1 MVLQDAFVRTL
12 NKRDIR
18 LMRIFVDCD
27 DTLLLYHTKEQKTPY
42 GMWTG
47 IPFTP
52 NYRLIG
58 ALMIHKKDHSEDEI
72 IFWSGGAE
80 YAKECA
86 TKLHLWDMAYAFAHK
101 NKSNFHM
108 VQEGD
113 IVIDDDSFS
122 DLPKEEQIRTHTPF
136 NWPEEEWKGR
146 PDKEIIKHVT

>member
-1 MVLQDAFVRTL
+1 VDWYSFYSELSVNWRTHDSQE
-12 NKRDIR
+12 R
-18 LMRIFVDCD
+18 
-27 DTLLLYHTKEQKTPY
+27 
-42 GMWTG
+42 
-47 IPFTP
+47 PF
-52 NYRLIG
+52 R
-58 ALMIHKKDHSEDEI
+58 DEI